1 MRTLLALTAVL
12 GLVACA
18 PMESASPIDGG
29 PQQCNAEASR
39 SLVGTH
45 VGAVSFPAG
54 ANVRIVCT
62 TCETT
67 RDYRPDRLN
76 VRFDEPTGIIQSVDC
91 G

>member
-1 MRTLLALTAVL
+1 MRLILGLTLAGGLLAGCAATPS
-12 GLVACA
+12 A
-18 PMESASPIDGG
+18 PMPDAPKQCDAQAS
-29 PQQCNAEASR
+29 Q
-39 SLVGTH
+39 SLIGSH

-62 TCETT
+62 TCATT

-76 VRFDEPTGIIQSVDC
+76 IRFDEATGLIQSVDC